1 MKPLASVASNKVEA
15 KRSSESDERHAYS
28 LGFFFG
34 PGFPLGFGVG
44 SEPTPEPC
52 FVPGFG
58 PDMPFFFAS
67 SAVGSRAGVA
77 PLAGVEFVSD
87 AFSVD
92 EVEATGAAG
101 VDVDDE
107 DDLDLES
114 LRDEGLDEKRVSK
127 AGERCNMTILLGL
140 EFFDGRSEDNEEDFA
155 CIEFFDDMM
164 FELWWRYARFVD
176 DRRGCTEPGR
186 VKGSGGNSD
195 GA

>member
-1 MKPLASVASNKVEA
+1 MKPLASVSSKKGEA
-15 KRSSESDERHAYS
+15 QRDSDSDKRHAYS

-34 PGFPLGFGVG
+34 PGFPLGFGVD
-44 SEPTPEPC
+44 SEPTPEPR
-52 FVPGFG
+52 FVPGFS

-67 SAVGSRAGVA
+67 STVGSRAGVA
-77 PLAGVEFVSD
+77 PEAGVEFVSD
-87 AFSVD
+87 AFPVD
-92 EVEATGAAG
+92 EAEATGAAG

-107 DDLDLES
+107 DNLDLES

-164 FELWWRYARFVD
+164 FELWCRYARFVD
-176 DRRGCTEPGR
+176 DRRGCTQPGR
-186 VKGSGGNSD
+186 VKGFGGNSD